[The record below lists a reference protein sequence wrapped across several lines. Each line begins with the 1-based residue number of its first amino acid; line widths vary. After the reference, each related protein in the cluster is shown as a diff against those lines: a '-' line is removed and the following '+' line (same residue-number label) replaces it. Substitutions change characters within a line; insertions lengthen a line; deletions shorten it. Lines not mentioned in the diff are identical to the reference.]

1 MIGFIFLLLL
11 GLAGAGLIVTSVV
24 MKKPEQDKYGNLK
37 GIYRWPFAVAGTTL
51 MLISGISL
59 ILSSLVT
66 IGPSDVGIVTAFGHT
81 VGSDLGPGIHPK
93 APWETVTTWDDSVQR
108 TAFEGGSSKN
118 VAAGCLDIRIAGQ
131 QSACL
136 DVIVFWKD
144 KASASDTQF
153 REFRTFGRVSAA
165 YFSRGVVTKFYNSVF
180 EKYDPIALAG
190 LGNTSTGTQISALTK
205 VVLSNMQ
212 AAYANIAD
220 VVSLNSGQIQFTST
234 VENALNREVAAKT
247 NANVALLNKQ
257 ASVYQAQAAANL
269 QRGGNLSPLVVE
281 QNCINATQTIIQGGN
296 SLPPNWSCLPGSSG
310 GVIVNG
316 TRP

>member
-1 MIGFIFLLLL
+1 MIGFVFLLLVGFIGLL
-11 GLAGAGLIVTSVV
+11 GVAASIV
-24 MKKPEQDKYGNLK
+24 MKKPGPSDGYK
-37 GIYRWPFAVAGTTL
+37 RWPFAVVGLLL
-51 MLISGISL
+51 MLISGVAL
-59 ILSSLVT
+59 IFSSVVQ

-81 VGSDLGPGIHPK
+81 VGTDLGPGIHSK
-93 APWETVTTWDDSVQR
+93 APWETVTTWDDSVQQ

-118 VAAGCLDIRIAGQ
+118 IAAGCLDIRIAGQ

-153 REFRTFGRVSAA
+153 RQFRTFDRVKAA
-165 YFSRGVVTKFYNSVF
+165 YFSRGVITKFYNSVF

-190 LGNTSTGTQISALTK
+190 LGNTSTGTQVSALTK
-205 VVLSNMQ
+205 QVLANMQ
-212 AAYANIAD
+212 AAYANVAD
-220 VVSLNSGQIQFTST
+220 VVSLNSGQIQFTGT

-269 QRGGNLSPLVVE
+269 QRGGNLSALVVA
-281 QNCINATQTIIQGGN
+281 QNCLNVTQTIIQGGSGN
-296 SLPPNWSCLPGSSG
+296 LPPNWTCLGSSG
-310 GVIVNG
+310 GVIVSG
-316 TRP
+316 K